1 MTLGFICGCR
11 SYIPEAQAGSQRVDD
26 VLGQVGVVRVPDQAD
41 GDDLGTVEQDASDA
55 ELLAALTLRKRR
67 QPLHVK
73 A

>member
-1 MTLGFICGCR
+1 M
-11 SYIPEAQAGSQRVDD
+11 DD